1 MQNTDLATVI
11 RIDAGTAGSKQAYSL
26 YSLPAGRKRQGYTMS
41 ITVVLQQMIMIFILI
56 GIGMLLYKKEM
67 LSEMTSKQI
76 SGIIVN
82 VTNPALLICSAF
94 QDGPKVSLRELCIA
108 LGIYLIVY
116 ALLIIMGFLIPRV
129 LRVPH
134 MYHYSYQ
141 MLTIFGNVGF
151 IGIPLASAV
160 LGAQS
165 LIFVSIYN
173 LIFNILIYTFGISLL
188 EKAEARQATAKSAD
202 TGSTTDRP
210 ADTNSTTA
218 QSADAGSIAAQLTAS
233 SSEAQEKCKPM
244 NMQNTIQAYRKYD
257 TRVISPRWKKLIN
270 AGTISAAATII
281 FYLGNFH
288 VPMIVSSTL
297 TYMGQATTLLSMLV
311 LGTSVVQM
319 APKEIFSQ
327 TKLYGFAL
335 FRQILLPIACILLF
349 RPVILNP
356 LILNTMALLL
366 AVPAANMPLMLS
378 KQLHVETDT
387 ISQGIILTTILSLGT
402 IPVVSL
408 FL

>member
-1 MQNTDLATVI
+1 
-11 RIDAGTAGSKQAYSL
+11 
-26 YSLPAGRKRQGYTMS
+26 MS

-56 GIGMLLYKKEM
+56 GIGILLYKKEM

-94 QDGPKVSLRELCIA
+94 KDGPKVSLRELGIA

-116 ALLIIMGFLIPRV
+116 AILIIVSFLIPRI
-129 LRVPH
+129 LRISH
-134 MYHYSYQ
+134 MYHYAYQ

-188 EKAEARQATAKSAD
+188 EKAA
-202 TGSTTDRP
+202 
-210 ADTNSTTA
+210 
-218 QSADAGSIAAQLTAS
+218 AAQENYNLR
-233 SSEAQEKCKPM
+233 
-244 NMQNTIQAYRKYD
+244 NMQNTASDHD
-257 TRVISPRWKKLIN
+257 THVTSSRWKKLIN

-297 TYMGQATTLLSMLV
+297 TYIGQATTLLSMLV
-311 LGTSVVQM
+311 LGTSVAQM
-319 APKEIFSQ
+319 TPKEIFSHP
-327 TKLYGFAL
+327 KLYGFTL
-335 FRQILLPIACILLF
+335 LRQILVPIGCILLL
-349 RPVILNP
+349 RPVIQNT
-356 LILNTMALLL
+356 LILNTLALML

-402 IPVVSL
+402 IPIVSL